1 MAQGE
6 KKGFI
11 ARMLEGKERDE
22 EYARSTLPTNRWSL
36 FWDIFKGRFSKLVI
50 VNLLMLIFF
59 IPLILIFVLRYLYI
73 EVQGARLPFSGG
85 IGTGYG
91 VIPGMLGLPEQLT
104 LSTDVLFVALMI
116 VGAMIA
122 AVGVSG
128 GMYVIRNMVWT
139 EGIFVAND
147 FWRGIKIN
155 IVVVLQATVFC
166 GVLMYLLVISINWA
180 NWMNAVGEGNSVLN
194 TISIVISYVAIAV
207 LVMMFLWMLSMGGNY
222 KLKFFQLIKNSFL
235 MSFGLVFQNIFFIVC
250 MAIPAIFFLLGGL
263 GAFFILIGVVIFIL
277 FGISYMLL
285 VWFNYSQWAFDK
297 FFESKR
303 EGGKVNRGI
312 YSKTGKDGSQSKA
325 VQEYEANL
333 EAAMNVKSD
342 LSARP
347 IKPITDE
354 LKVYELPET
363 FSRDDLKKLRESK
376 EAIVEDTQKYAEEHM
391 NDEKYVVY
399 NARFERLE
407 QEKKEAEEAEKKG
420 KGKKKGGKAKGEQT
434 AADQNGGSDKKD
446 GKNGR

>member
-59 IPLILIFVLRYLYI
+59 IPLILVFVLRYLYV

-104 LSTDVLFVALMI
+104 LSTDILFVALMI

-166 GVLMYLLVISINWA
+166 GVLMYLLITSINWA
-180 NWMNAVGEGNSVLN
+180 NWMNAVGEGNTILN
-194 TISIVISYVAIAV
+194 TISIVISYIAIAI
-207 LVMMFLWMLSMGGNY
+207 LIMMFLWMLSMGGNY
-222 KLKFFQLIKNSFL
+222 KLKFWQLIKNSFL
-235 MSFGLVFQNIFFIVC
+235 MTFGLIFQNIFFVVC
-250 MAIPAIFFLLGGL
+250 MAIPLIFFLLGSL
-263 GAFFILIGVVIFIL
+263 GMFFIMIGVVIFIL

-312 YSKTGKDGSQSKA
+312 YSKVSKDGGQSKA

-376 EAIVEDTQKYAEEHM
+376 EAIIEDTQKYAEEHM

-407 QEKKEAEEAEKKG
+407 QEKKEVEEAEKKG
-420 KGKKKGGKAKGEQT
+420 KGKKKGGKEKGEST
-434 AADQNGGSDKKD
+434 ADAGQNKNGKKD